1 MLKTKV
7 LRIFFA
13 AILGLGISGVGQ
25 GVIAQQMAVITTTD
39 YNIGGNLASIV
50 EGETTA
56 ATNLLLLHSD
66 LVVTAYEGYV
76 YVIERKGGDNIIKL
90 DPNNLGES
98 GVIYQKSVGN
108 DSNPQDIAFVSENKA
123 YVSRHSDTAL
133 WIIDPSTGDKIGEVD
148 LSGFVAY
155 AGTDSAEAVP
165 QMSSMA
171 IAGGKLYVVCQRLK
185 GWDPG
190 DVSLIVVIDI
200 ASDTVIKPIELERK
214 NPCDIALFGGKLYV
228 ACTGSWSDPTDGGLE
243 VIDTAADTNQGV
255 LISETELGGNLS
267 GVAVV
272 SASKGYVLVMGTWP
286 NTVVKSFDP
295 QTSAVGEA
303 LVGATSA
310 ADAEFNGSGKL
321 YVADRSTEHPG
332 IYIYDTFDDQ
342 LIAGPIS
349 TGLPP
354 NCIAFVDE
362 SATYVAEE
370 TSPELMPLDSSLG
383 QNYPNPFN
391 ASTVIPYQIGGTEE
405 SFVRIE
411 VYDLLGRRVKTL
423 VCQQQDPGTHLAIW
437 DGRDLSGEPV
447 SSGMYVIKLEVGGN
461 SQTVKATLLK

>member
-1 MLKTKV
+1 MLKSKI
-7 LRIFFA
+7 LKIFFA
-13 AILGLGISGVGQ
+13 AILALGISGVGQ
-25 GVIAQQMAVITTTD
+25 GVIAEQMAVITTTD
-39 YNIGGNLASIV
+39 YSSGNLASIV

-56 ATNLLLLHSD
+56 AIDLLPLHSD

-76 YVIERKGGDNIIKL
+76 YVIERKGGDDIIKL
-90 DPNNLGES
+90 DPNNLGE
-98 GVIYQKSVGN
+98 GGIIYQKSVGN
-108 DSNPQDIAFVSENKA
+108 DSNPQNIAFVSGHKA
-123 YVSRHSDTAL
+123 YVSRHSETAL
-133 WIIDPSTGDKIGEVD
+133 WIIDPSTGDKTGEID
-148 LSGFVAY
+148 LSEFVAY

-165 QMSSMA
+165 HMSSMA

-190 DVSLIVVIDI
+190 DVSLIVVIDVT
-200 ASDTVIKPIELERK
+200 SDSVVEAIELERK
-214 NPCDIALFGGKLYV
+214 NPCDMTLFGGKLYV
-228 ACTGSWSDPTDGGLE
+228 TCTGSWWDPTDGGLE
-243 VIDTAADTNQGV
+243 VIDTATDTNQGV
-255 LISETELGGNLS
+255 LIGETELEGNLS
-267 GVAVV
+267 GVAMV

-286 NTVVKSFDP
+286 NTVVQPFDP
-295 QTSAVGEA
+295 QTGAVEEA

-332 IYIYDTFDDQ
+332 IYIYDTFDDH

-354 NCIAFVDE
+354 NSIAFVGE
-362 SATYVAEE
+362 ATTDVAEQ
-370 TSPELMPLDSSLG
+370 TSPELTPLGSSLG

-391 ASTVIPYQIGGTEE
+391 ASTVIPYQISGPEE
-405 SFVRIE
+405 SFVRLE

-447 SSGMYVIKLEVGGN
+447 SSGMYVIKLEVDG
-461 SQTVKATLLK
+461 STKTVKATLLK